1 MLADCCV
8 VSNLGIMPITL
19 AFALPPP
26 PDLQT
31 FLRPWPEGKEQPA
44 EQCCLPQILNDLN
57 KLGVK
62 VVLAEPVKCTLKTLL
77 FAVSSSS
84 FSFSFILLPAE
95 KIYRISP
102 RIELST
108 AHYVKVKKKVVAA
121 AFILLSPSHL

>member
-1 MLADCCV
+1 MHFKDA
-8 VSNLGIMPITL
+8 
-19 AFALPPP
+19 AA
-26 PDLQT
+26 
-31 FLRPWPEGKEQPA
+31 
-44 EQCCLPQILNDLN
+44 
-57 KLGVK
+57 
-62 VVLAEPVKCTLKTLL
+62 
-77 FAVSSSS
+77 AVSSSS